1 MKTNMSPVVPYVVET
16 KGHGERIYDIFT
28 KLLSERIVFLGWPI
42 DDEISNIVVA
52 QLLFLESQDPDKDI
66 SVYINSPGGSV
77 SAGLAIYDTMQYIK
91 SDVSTICIG
100 SAASMGAVVLAGGTK
115 GKRYALPHARTM
127 IHQPWGGTEG
137 SARDIEIR
145 AREIMYMRD
154 EVNKIL
160 SNHTGQTQKRI
171 ERDTDRDFYMSA
183 TEAVEYGLID
193 RVIEAKEKKNAQK

>member
-1 MKTNMSPVVPYVVET
+1 MRTNMSPVVPYVVET

-115 GKRYALPHARTM
+115 GKRYALPHARVM

-145 AREIMYMRD
+145 AKEIMYMRD

-193 RVIEAKEKKNAQK
+193 RVIEAKEKKNSQK

>member
-1 MKTNMSPVVPYVVET
+1 MSPVVPYVVET

-115 GKRYALPHARTM
+115 GKRYALPHARVM

-145 AREIMYMRD
+145 AKEIMYMRD

-193 RVIEAKEKKNAQK
+193 RVIEAKEKKNSQK

>member
-1 MKTNMSPVVPYVVET
+1 MKTNMSPVVPHVVET

-115 GKRYALPHARTM
+115 GKRYALPHARVM

-145 AREIMYMRD
+145 AKEIMYMRD

-193 RVIEAKEKKNAQK
+193 RVIEAKEKKNTQK

>member
-115 GKRYALPHARTM
+115 GKRYALPHARVM

-145 AREIMYMRD
+145 AKEIMYMRD

-193 RVIEAKEKKNAQK
+193 RVIEAKEKKNTQK